1 MRVLMSSLLLV
12 LLSACSAETP
22 ESRLEDYAQRVANV
36 IDYPV
41 DLELDPSIPAYP
53 RTRDRWLEVEE
64 LREGVVDVFDLRRC
78 GLMELIGERNSSLG
92 KLALP
97 SQRLLYELRF
107 LPPLRQCIDTLASQ
121 AVRDEDEEVLL
132 KRLRQIEQIKREQLP
147 RVLSNAIFNSSEME
161 IQFSRN
167 HPPLSMA
174 QASQITALA
183 PALEQFEHL
192 VTLSET
198 TGWQLPQWSSDLEQ
212 HYATLYAQPFGAP
225 WLKSLTLLSQTLDQ
239 TAAAIEA
246 RLDQRPICFNN
257 RPNNR
262 ARIIQSVFTG
272 WYAEQLQPLMSAL
285 HRSGTQWREGLEPLY
300 THLPLTP
307 SLQLYFDTTLSDH
320 EHSLWQHYIKA
331 RDRHT
336 AAWQRLLGQC
346 GMMPGN
352 TSAEDA

>member
-22 ESRLEDYAQRVANV
+22 ENRLKDYAQRVANA

-41 DLELDPSIPAYP
+41 DLQLDATIPAYP
-53 RTRDRWLEVEE
+53 RTRERWLEVEE

-132 KRLRQIEQIKREQLP
+132 KRLQEIEQVKRQQLP
-147 RVLSNAIFNSSEME
+147 RVLSNAIFNSNEME
-161 IQFSRN
+161 IQFSRS
-167 HPPLSMA
+167 HPPLSTT
-174 QASQITALA
+174 QAGQITALL
-183 PALEQFEHL
+183 PVLEQFEHL
-192 VTLSET
+192 VALSQT
-198 TGWQLPQWSSDLEQ
+198 PQWQLPQWSDRLEQ
-212 HYATLYAQPFGAP
+212 HYGTLYAQPFGAP
-225 WLKSLTLLSQTLDQ
+225 WLKSLTLLTQTLDQ

-246 RLDQRPICFNN
+246 RLQQRPICFNN

-262 ARIIQSVFTG
+262 ARIIHSVFTG
-272 WYAEQLQPLMSAL
+272 WYADQLQPLMSAL
-285 HRSGTQWREGLEPLY
+285 HRSGTEWRKGLEPLY
-300 THLPLTP
+300 THLPVTP
-307 SLQLYFDTTLSDH
+307 ALDAYFSATLSDQ
-320 EHSLWQHYIKA
+320 EDSLWQQYIKA

-336 AAWQRLLGQC
+336 TAWQRLLGQC
-346 GMMPGN
+346 GMMPG
-352 TSAEDA
+352 SLHAQDA